1 MMTTMLVAVNMLLG
15 TVQTDAFAMDYL
27 RFGNG
32 AKNLVI
38 IPGVSVQSVMNY
50 AESIAESYKLLTD
63 DFTVYVFDRRK
74 DMPQV
79 YSVYDMARDTA
90 EAVKALKLGRVSIFG
105 ASQGGMIA
113 MKIAIDYPELVQAL
127 ILGSTSAQVTQE
139 VYARVSAG
147 WTELAEAGKAEEL
160 YLSFG
165 ETVYPPSVFEQ
176 SKELFIEAAKTVTP
190 DELKR
195 FITVIEGMKGFDVV
209 NDLQKISCPVLAIGS
224 TDDKIFGSE
233 SSAQIIEHFKGR
245 PDCELFIYDGYGHAV
260 YDLAPDYR
268 ERMLKFLLRM

>member
-1 MMTTMLVAVNMLLG
+1 MMMTMLMAVNMFLG
-15 TVQTDAFAMDYL
+15 TVQTDAFTMDYL

-74 DMPQV
+74 YMPQV

-139 VYARVSAG
+139 VYARVFAG
-147 WTELAEAGKAEEL
+147 WAELAEAGKAEEL

-176 SKELFIEAAKTVTP
+176 SKELFIEAAKTVTA